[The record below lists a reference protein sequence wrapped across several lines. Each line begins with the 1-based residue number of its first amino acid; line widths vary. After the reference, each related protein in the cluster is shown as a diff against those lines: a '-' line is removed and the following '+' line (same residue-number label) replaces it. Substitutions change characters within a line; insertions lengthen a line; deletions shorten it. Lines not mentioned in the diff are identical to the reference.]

1 VHVSS
6 PVDVVAA
13 VIERH
18 GRWLLARRPRG
29 KRHGGCWEF
38 PGGKVRPGESL
49 ARAARRELAE
59 ELGVEVLRAENPRAS
74 FRDPGSPY
82 VVRFCPVEIEGEP
95 RALEHSEVRWVTPA
109 EARELPLAPS
119 DRRFVTGR
127 DGPAGTDRTG

>member
-1 VHVSS
+1 MHDSS
-6 PVDVVAA
+6 SVDVVAA

-18 GRWLLARRPRG
+18 GRWLLAQRPRG

-38 PGGKVRPGESL
+38 PGGKVRSGETF
-49 ARAARRELAE
+49 AGAARRELAE
-59 ELGVEVLRAENPRAS
+59 ELGVEVLRVESPRAS

-82 VVRFCPVEIEGEP
+82 VVRFCPVEIAGEP

-119 DRRFVTGR
+119 DRRFVI
-127 DGPAGTDRTG
+127 RTV